1 MRASTRV
8 SQALVQAA
16 QCLCG
21 TGDRFPQIV
30 WRASH
35 HANRDPRR
43 TAAAWE
49 PIPNDALERFAE
61 GKPRFRAR
69 ASTWVPSRE
78 SRRAGVRRSAAVGVS
93 ARFRHWCLNALGS
106 QQMLLPCRKTADL
119 QRRRECSQPGS
130 NR

>member
-1 MRASTRV
+1 MTSARSAEPNGALVGSVTNATSQVTMRASTRV

-61 GKPRFRAR
+61 GKPRF
-69 ASTWVPSRE
+69 
-78 SRRAGVRRSAAVGVS
+78 
-93 ARFRHWCLNALGS
+93 
-106 QQMLLPCRKTADL
+106 
-119 QRRRECSQPGS
+119 
-130 NR
+130 